1 MTVEMTNEIRCP
13 GCGRALRLSKEHAGK
28 QIRCPACQ
36 QICMAPPALD
46 EPDPGP
52 REEHQSQADSNDSTW
67 YLRPP
72 DGPMYGPVH
81 RSELAQWAQEGRITA
96 DCELGES
103 AVGPW
108 HPAAE
113 LFPALRPA
121 PVPAAAPSGSSATYP
136 WAAADSGM
144 PAIDP
149 SLQGANPFSPTGPA
163 THLAP
168 HRGGLILVFGLLG
181 FVMSCPIFSLM
192 AWVMGSHDLNEMR
205 AGRMDRS

>member
-36 QICMAPPALD
+36 QVCVAPPALD
-46 EPDPGP
+46 ELDPGA
-52 REEHQSQADSNDSTW
+52 RQEHQSQADSNDPTW

-108 HPAAE
+108 HPADSAVVE
-113 LFPALRPA
+113 YTDAHSGAGRLRA
-121 PVPAAAPSGSSATYP
+121 GDCGAG
-136 WAAADSGM
+136 ADSGGRVQ
-144 PAIDP
+144 PGVAED
-149 SLQGANPFSPTGPA
+149 
-163 THLAP
+163 
-168 HRGGLILVFGLLG
+168 
-181 FVMSCPIFSLM
+181 
-192 AWVMGSHDLNEMR
+192 DL
-205 AGRMDRS
+205 D